1 MTIRSVSF
9 LLLVLPLLSAPWCQA
24 SSGAQSRDFPW
35 SGGDEISTVVYPGAG
50 KQLLLMLPSERGV
63 SPRQAP
69 LAEGLAR
76 RGVETWVVDLHGT
89 LFLPPGTGSLRDVPA
104 DMMAELVQY
113 AVATGKQVYLM
124 ATGRSAAL
132 ALKAARQ
139 WQMDHPR
146 QAGLGGMI
154 LFHPDLYRLTPQGG
168 TAPEFLPVTDATNL
182 PTYLFQPMNASA
194 RWHLNELVERLQ
206 KGGSDVLV
214 QRLQDVGNGF
224 HLRPHYSDLEEE
236 TSARLPSLIKQ
247 AMRLLEPYARPR
259 EAIDLSLKSEAGAG
273 GSTLGAGAE
282 LRRFS
287 GKSDAPP
294 LRLTD
299 LRGIEYDLAKYRGQ
313 VVLVNFWATLC
324 PPCVEEIPSLQ
335 RLTERLAGKAFRV
348 LTVDVGEDAA
358 TVRAFM
364 DQFKV
369 DFPVLMDP
377 DGTAVRQWRVY
388 AFPTSFVID
397 RSGVV
402 RYSLF
407 CALEWD
413 APEVVA
419 RIEELLR
426 EQ

>member
-35 SGGDEISTVVYPGAG
+35 SGGDEISTVVYPVAG

-224 HLRPHYSDLEEE
+224 HLRPHYSDLEQM
-236 TSARLPSLIKQ
+236 TSARLQMNRCSK
-247 AMRLLEPYARPR
+247 ARPHR
-259 EAIDLSLKSEAGAG
+259 PRATPPCPASNRQM
-273 GSTLGAGAE
+273 
-282 LRRFS
+282 RRS
-287 GKSDAPP
+287 SC
-294 LRLTD
+294 T
-299 LRGIEYDLAKYRGQ
+299 AKYPQGP
-313 VVLVNFWATLC
+313 W
-324 PPCVEEIPSLQ
+324 
-335 RLTERLAGKAFRV
+335 TEMTPTR
-348 LTVDVGEDAA
+348 
-358 TVRAFM
+358 
-364 DQFKV
+364 
-369 DFPVLMDP
+369 
-377 DGTAVRQWRVY
+377 
-388 AFPTSFVID
+388 PTSSTC
-397 RSGVV
+397 RAWM
-402 RYSLF
+402 RT
-407 CALEWD
+407 
-413 APEVVA
+413 
-419 RIEELLR
+419 
-426 EQ
+426 